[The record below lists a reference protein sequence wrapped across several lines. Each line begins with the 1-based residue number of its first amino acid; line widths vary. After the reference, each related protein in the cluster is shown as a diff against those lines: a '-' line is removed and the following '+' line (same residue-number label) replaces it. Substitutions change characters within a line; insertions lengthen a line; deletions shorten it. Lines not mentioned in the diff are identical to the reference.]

1 MVLSGRCTY
10 AAPFF
15 YSTTPM
21 NWHIREILRKRRT
34 AETGAIPPHRGGDLS
49 VCLVYPNRY
58 ETAMSSLGFQTVY
71 RLLNEQPGVVCE
83 RAFLPDRDELTLYDK
98 GGETLV
104 SLESERPLNQ
114 FDLVAFSISFEPDFI
129 NIPRILRLA
138 RIPELASQRDETCP
152 LIIAGGAAMFI
163 NPEPAAAFFDLIA
176 IGEGE
181 ALVPE
186 LTTLLIGQIGAHRPK
201 LLQQAAVLPGVY
213 VPSLPP
219 SNPIERVCAPADAPP
234 AHSVILTEET
244 EFGNMYLIET
254 SRGCPRGC
262 RFCAAG
268 FVWQP
273 FRQQPLGHLKA
284 ACQEGLTHRRT
295 IGLVGAAVSDHH
307 EIEPLCAYIVEQ
319 GGAVS
324 LSSLRLDRL
333 TSGLLE
339 LLVKSGHK
347 TVSLAPEGG
356 SQRMRDMVRKNL
368 TAEQIVNAASMV
380 AQAGILNL
388 KLYCIIGLPG
398 ENDDDLQELIELTA
412 AVQRAVVDQA
422 RAHKRLGEITL
433 SVNPF
438 IPKPFTPLQ
447 WAPMCPLSELKRR
460 VTLLEKGLRPIANV
474 RLKVEE
480 LQGCVLQTLLSRGGR
495 ELTPLIQQMAAGLNL
510 RKAAKQCRID
520 PEQLVTTTLALD
532 ADLPWEVIQA
542 TNRNKLEDEYRAAM
556 RVIGAEP

>member
-1 MVLSGRCTY
+1 MLPSRRRALCG
-10 AAPFF
+10 AFF
-15 YSTTPM
+15 YRPM
-21 NWHIREILRKRRT
+21 NWQIREILRKRRT

-49 VCLVYPNRY
+49 VCLIYPNRY
-58 ETAMSSLGFQTVY
+58 ATAMSSLGFQTVY
-71 RLLNEQPGVVCE
+71 RLLNVQPGVVCE
-83 RAFLPDRDELTLYDK
+83 RAFLPDRDELALYDK
-98 GGETLV
+98 SGETLV
-104 SLESERPLNQ
+104 SLESERPVNQ
-114 FDLVAFSISFEPDFI
+114 FDVVAFSISFEPDFI

-138 RIPELASQRDETCP
+138 RIPELARERDDSHP
-152 LIIAGGAAMFI
+152 LVIAGGAALFI

-181 ALVPE
+181 ALVPA
-186 LTTLLIGQIGAHRPK
+186 LTTLLINQIGAQRPE
-201 LLQQAAVLPGVY
+201 LLQQAATHSGIY

-219 SNPIERVCAPADAPP
+219 QQPIERVCAPADAPP
-234 AHSVILTEET
+234 AHSAILTEET
-244 EFGNMYLIET
+244 EFGSMYLIET

-273 FRQQPLGHLKA
+273 FRQQPLDRLKT
-284 ACQEGLTHRRT
+284 ACLEGLTQRTT
-295 IGLVGAAVSDHH
+295 IGLVGAAVSDHRD
-307 EIEPLCAYIVEQ
+307 IEPLCRFIVEQ
-319 GGAVS
+319 GGAAS

-333 TSGLLE
+333 TPGLLE
-339 LLVKSGHK
+339 LLMKSGHK

-368 TAEQIVNAASMV
+368 TAQQIINAATMV

-398 ENDDDLQELIELTA
+398 ETDGDLQELIELTA
-412 AVQRAVVDQA
+412 AVQQAVVEQA

-447 WAPMCPLSELKRR
+447 WAPMCPLTELKHK
-460 VTLLEKGLRPIANV
+460 VTLLEKGLRPLANV

-480 LQGCVLQTLLSRGGR
+480 LQGCVLQALLSRGGR
-495 ELTPLIQQMAAGLNL
+495 ELTPLIQQMSAGLNL
-510 RKAAKQCRID
+510 RKAAKECRID
-520 PEQLVTTTLALD
+520 PEQLVTTPLALD
-532 ADLPWEVIQA
+532 AELPWEVIQA
-542 TNRNKLEDEYRAAM
+542 TNRDKLEDDYRAAM
-556 RVIGAEP
+556 QMIGVEA

>member
-1 MVLSGRCTY
+1 
-10 AAPFF
+10 
-15 YSTTPM
+15 
-21 NWHIREILRKRRT
+21 
-34 AETGAIPPHRGGDLS
+34 
-49 VCLVYPNRY
+49 
-58 ETAMSSLGFQTVY
+58 MSSLGFQTVY

-83 RAFLPDRDELTLYDK
+83 RAFLPDRDELALYDK
-98 GGETLV
+98 SGETLV
-104 SLESERPLNQ
+104 SLESERPVNQ
-114 FDLVAFSISFEPDFI
+114 FDLVACSISFEPDFI

-138 RIPELASQRDETCP
+138 RIPELASERDETCP
-152 LIIAGGAAMFI
+152 LIIAGGAALFI
-163 NPEPAAAFFDLIA
+163 NPEPAAPFFDLIA

-181 ALVPE
+181 ALVPA
-186 LTTLLIGQIGAHRPK
+186 LMTLLIERIDTQRTE
-201 LLQQAAVLPGVY
+201 LLHQAAALPGIY
-213 VPSLPP
+213 VPSQPP
-219 SNPIERVCAPADAPP
+219 TKPIERVCAPDDALP
-234 AHSVILTEET
+234 AHSVILTEQT

-273 FRQQPLGHLKA
+273 FRQQPLDRLKT
-284 ACQEGLTHRRT
+284 ACLEGLTQRTT
-295 IGLVGAAVSDHH
+295 IGLVGAAVSDHRD
-307 EIEPLCAYIVEQ
+307 IEPLCRFIVEQ

-333 TSGLLE
+333 TPELLE

-368 TAEQIVNAASMV
+368 TADQIVNAASMV

-398 ENDDDLQELIELTA
+398 ENDADLQELIGLTA
-412 AVQRAVVDQA
+412 AVQQVVVEQA

-447 WAPMCPLSELKRR
+447 WAPMCPLTELKRK
-460 VTLLEKGLRPIANV
+460 VALLEKGLRPIANV

-480 LQGCVLQTLLSRGGR
+480 LQGCVLQALLSRGGR
-495 ELTPLIQQMAAGLNL
+495 ELTPLIQQMADGLNL
-510 RKAAKQCRID
+510 RKAAKVCRID
-520 PEQLVTTTLALD
+520 AEQLVATPLSLD
-532 ADLPWEVIQA
+532 ASLPWELIR
-542 TNRNKLEDEYRAAM
+542 TSDRPKLKAEYQAAM
-556 RVIGAEP
+556 RAIGVQP

>member
-1 MVLSGRCTY
+1 
-10 AAPFF
+10 
-15 YSTTPM
+15 M
-21 NWHIREILRKRRT
+21 NWQLREILRTRRA
-34 AETGAIPPHRGGDLS
+34 AETGAIPPHRGGALS

-58 ETAMSSLGFQTVY
+58 ATAMSSLGFQTVY

-83 RAFLPDRDELTLYDK
+83 RAFLPDREEQVLYEK
-98 GGETLV
+98 CGETLV

-114 FDLVAFSISFEPDFI
+114 FDVVAFSISFEPDFI

-138 RIPELASQRDETCP
+138 RIPELASQRDASFP
-152 LIIAGGAAMFI
+152 LIMAGGAALFI
-163 NPEPAAAFFDLIA
+163 NPEPAAEFFDLIA

-186 LTTLLIGQIGAHRPK
+186 LTTLLIDQIGTPRPE
-201 LLQQAAVLPGVY
+201 LLQRATALPGSY
-213 VPSLPP
+213 VPSLPQQ
-219 SNPIERVCAPADAPP
+219 PIERVCAPPDSPP
-234 AHSVILTEET
+234 AHSVILTEQT
-244 EFGNMYLIET
+244 EFGTMYLIET

-273 FRQQPLGHLKA
+273 FRQHPLARLKD
-284 ACQEGLTHRRT
+284 ACREGLTQRT
-295 IGLVGAAVSDHH
+295 TVGLVGAAVSDHRD
-307 EIEPLCAYIVEQ
+307 IEPLCRFIVEQ

-333 TSGLLE
+333 TPELLE

-368 TAEQIVNAASMV
+368 TEPQIIDAAAMV
-380 AQAGILNL
+380 ARAGILNL

-398 ENDDDLQELIELTA
+398 ENDADLQELIGLTA
-412 AVQRAVVDQA
+412 AVQQVVVEQA

-447 WAPMCPLSELKRR
+447 WAPMCSLTELKRK
-460 VTLLEKGLRPIANV
+460 VALLEKGLRPIANV

-480 LQGCVLQTLLSRGGR
+480 LQGCVLQALLSRGGR
-495 ELTPLIQQMAAGLNL
+495 ELTPLIQQMADGLNL
-510 RKAAKQCRID
+510 RKAAKVCRID
-520 PEQLVTTTLALD
+520 AEQLAATPLSLD
-532 ADLPWEVIQA
+532 ASLPWELIR
-542 TNRNKLEDEYRAAM
+542 TSDRPKLKAEYQAAM
-556 RVIGAEP
+556 RAIGVQP

>member
-1 MVLSGRCTY
+1 MLPSRRRALCG
-10 AAPFF
+10 AFF
-15 YSTTPM
+15 YRPM
-21 NWHIREILRKRRT
+21 NWQIREILRKRRT

-49 VCLVYPNRY
+49 VCLIYPNRY
-58 ETAMSSLGFQTVY
+58 ATAMSSLGFQTVY
-71 RLLNEQPGVVCE
+71 RLLNVQPGVVCE
-83 RAFLPDRDELTLYDK
+83 RAFLPDRDELALYDK
-98 GGETLV
+98 SGETLV
-104 SLESERPLNQ
+104 SLESERPVNQ
-114 FDLVAFSISFEPDFI
+114 FDVVAFSISFEPDFI

-138 RIPELASQRDETCP
+138 RIPELARERDDSHP
-152 LIIAGGAAMFI
+152 LVIAGGAALFI

-181 ALVPE
+181 ALVPA
-186 LTTLLIGQIGAHRPK
+186 LTTLLINQIGAQRPE
-201 LLQQAAVLPGVY
+201 LLQQAATHPGIY

-219 SNPIERVCAPADAPP
+219 QQPIERVCAPADAPP
-234 AHSVILTEET
+234 AHSAILTEET
-244 EFGNMYLIET
+244 EFGSMYLIET

-273 FRQQPLGHLKA
+273 FRQQPLDRLKT
-284 ACQEGLTHRRT
+284 ACLEGLTQRTT
-295 IGLVGAAVSDHH
+295 IGLVGAAVSDHRD
-307 EIEPLCAYIVEQ
+307 IEPLCRFIVEQ
-319 GGAVS
+319 GGAAS

-333 TSGLLE
+333 TPGLLE

-368 TAEQIVNAASMV
+368 TAAQIIDAASMV

-398 ENDDDLQELIELTA
+398 ETDGDLQELIELTA
-412 AVQRAVVDQA
+412 AVQQAVVEQA
-422 RAHKRLGEITL
+422 RVHKRLGEITL

-447 WAPMCPLSELKRR
+447 WAPMCPLTELKHK
-460 VTLLEKGLRPIANV
+460 VTLLEKGLRPLANV

-480 LQGCVLQTLLSRGGR
+480 LQGCVLQALLSRGGR
-495 ELTPLIQQMAAGLNL
+495 ELTPLIQQMSAGLNL
-510 RKAAKQCRID
+510 RKAAKECRID
-520 PEQLVTTTLALD
+520 PEQLVTTPLALD
-532 ADLPWEVIQA
+532 AELPWEVIQA
-542 TNRNKLEDEYRAAM
+542 TNRDKLEDDYRAAM
-556 RVIGAEP
+556 QVIGVEA